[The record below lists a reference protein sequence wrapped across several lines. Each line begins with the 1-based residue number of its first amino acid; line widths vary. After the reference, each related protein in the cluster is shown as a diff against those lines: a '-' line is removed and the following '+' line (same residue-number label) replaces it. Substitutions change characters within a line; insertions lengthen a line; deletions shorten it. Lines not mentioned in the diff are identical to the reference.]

1 MKKQVW
7 WNVYMKISIFT
18 ATGSFLF
25 IICSLPF
32 IKYIKYFPE
41 NIRYCIGGVWML
53 LAVVGTIMLYL
64 IISFMET
71 KTRIKLDEKY
81 LTSPTLKVLIRSF
94 KKVSVLFGKK
104 IALKT
109 ESNKTI
115 GTMDCSFLSWFQIQ
129 QILTELQKR
138 GKIVEIEPLL
148 DGVFITL
155 EPLQQQ
161 KNNRHLEV

>member
-25 IICSLPF
+25 IICFLPF
-32 IKYIKYFPE
+32 IKYFPE
-41 NIRYCIGGVWML
+41 NIRDYIGVVYIF
-53 LAVVGTIMLYL
+53 LAVVGIL
-64 IISFMET
+64 IPEFVIIFMMR

-148 DGVFITL
+148 DGVFTL
-155 EPLQQQ
+155 EPIQQQ

>member
-18 ATGSFLF
+18 ATGSILF
-25 IICSLPF
+25 MICSFPF
-32 IKYIKYFPE
+32 IKYIP
-41 NIRYCIGGVWML
+41 GVVYIL
-53 LAVVGTIMLYL
+53 LAVVGIL
-64 IISFMET
+64 IPEFVSIFMMT

>member
-25 IICSLPF
+25 IISSVPF
-32 IKYIKYFPE
+32 VKYFPE
-41 NIRYCIGGVWML
+41 NIRDCIGVAYIF
-53 LAVVGTIMLYL
+53 LAVVGTIMFYF
-64 IISFMET
+64 IISSQ

-81 LTSPTLKVLIRSF
+81 LTSPTLEVLIRRF
-94 KKVSVLFGKK
+94 KKVTVLFGKK

-109 ESNKTI
+109 ESNRTI

-148 DGVFITL
+148 DGVFTL

-161 KNNRHLEV
+161 KNNRHLEI